1 MTGRQI
7 RSFQKQFEKAKQE
20 LKESEAILKQDKE
33 SSLHLH
39 QLTVKRLTISRQSLT
54 EIQSL
59 LENKEDEI
67 NQTRTYRM
75 TIEEL
80 LIENDELL
88 MRLNSNIALT
98 NFCIDNVEKEKEKER
113 ERMEK
118 GKRTRKDGKGKR
130 TRKDG

>member
-7 RSFQKQFEKAKQE
+7 RSFKRQFEKVKQE
-20 LKESEAILKQDKE
+20 LEESETKLKQDNE
-33 SSLHLH
+33 SSLHLF
-39 QLTVKRLTISRQSLT
+39 QLNVERLTISRQFLI
-54 EIQSL
+54 EIQSSL
-59 LENKEDEI
+59 QNIQDDQLNANLQNE
-67 NQTRTYRM
+67 T
-75 TIEEL
+75 EEL
-80 LIENDELL
+80 LAERDELL

-98 NFCIDNVEKEKEKER
+98 NFCIEKIEKEKEKER